1 MINFELHS
9 DAKYAHQKLFDGGSR
24 LIAYLYSMPS
34 LIVTVF
40 FFKLSKV
47 SLFVKSKIK
56 VLPVGR
62 VSE

>member
-1 MINFELHS
+1 MGASEAVRRWF
-9 DAKYAHQKLFDGGSR
+9 DAR

-47 SLFVKSKIK
+47 SLFVKSKIN
-56 VLPVGR
+56 VLPAGR